1 MATNVAVVVV
11 AAAAVVAVAELN
23 AEDKS
28 SLKLKTGFCIELKMA
43 HLTRERGRDKTKK
56 VQRLVI
62 FKYSMMLVLAL
73 VQTKLHS

>member
-28 SLKLKTGFCIELKMA
+28 SLKLKTGFCIKLKMA
-43 HLTRERGRDKTKK
+43 H
-56 VQRLVI
+56 
-62 FKYSMMLVLAL
+62 
-73 VQTKLHS
+73 